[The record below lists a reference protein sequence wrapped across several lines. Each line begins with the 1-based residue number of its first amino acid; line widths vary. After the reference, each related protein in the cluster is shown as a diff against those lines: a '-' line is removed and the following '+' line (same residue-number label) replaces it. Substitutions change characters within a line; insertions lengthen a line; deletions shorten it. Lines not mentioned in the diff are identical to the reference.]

1 MTEKDFDSM
10 KVGDVVFDPN
20 IGRVIK
26 VPNGWALQFPS
37 GGVFVPEKD
46 KPKET
51 LEDKTVT
58 KDTPKKIRKK

>member
-10 KVGDVVFDPN
+10 KVGDVAFDPN

-46 KPKET
+46 TPKET